1 MNIIKQKEILDKIQ
15 HEICRVHPIKKPRS
29 SDKTCTSSVMKIYF
43 TFGVTYDNKPITA
56 IGFLD
61 GNENQMSSTSPF
73 YRLNEYI
80 NTEIVIQLIS
90 FLVEE
95 FPYISDFS
103 ICSRSF
109 SFDFQYPLE
118 MENQEGI
125 SCDKII
131 LDFRA
136 RDGECIQML
145 NNYLSKILSEFTD
158 ELSQTRTFQNR
169 YNEYCND
176 LRKNIIDS
184 SNDEEIEQIIRRL
197 PIEIQRKLLESV
209 PSQYFLQFYYD
220 FQNQDDNHY
229 QKKIAKINMNNNG
242 E

>member
-1 MNIIKQKEILDKIQ
+1 MHTINQKEILDKIQ

-29 SDKTCTSSVMKIYF
+29 SDKTCANSVMQIYF

-61 GNENQMSSTSPF
+61 GNENQRSSTSTF

-80 NTEIVIQLIS
+80 NPEIVIQLIS

-103 ICSRSF
+103 ICSKSF

-131 LDFRA
+131 LEFSV
-136 RDGECIQML
+136 RDSECIQIL

-158 ELSQTRTFQNR
+158 ELSQTQTFKNK
-169 YNEYCND
+169 YNEYCNG
-176 LRKNIIDS
+176 LQKKIINS

-197 PIEIQRKLLESV
+197 PLEMKRKLLESV
-209 PSQYFLQFYYD
+209 PNQYFLQFYYD
-220 FQNQDDNHY
+220 FQNKDDNHY
-229 QKKIAKINMNNNG
+229 QKKIGKINMNNNR

>member
-1 MNIIKQKEILDKIQ
+1 MDTINQKEILNKIQ
-15 HEICRVHPIKKPRS
+15 NEICRVHPVKNPRS
-29 SDKTCTSSVMKIYF
+29 SVKTCASSVMQIYF
-43 TFGVTYDNKPITA
+43 KFGITYDNKPITA

-61 GNENQMSSTSPF
+61 GDENQRSSTSTF

-80 NTEIVIQLIS
+80 NPEIVIQLIS
-90 FLVEE
+90 FLVKE

-103 ICSRSF
+103 IFSRSF

-131 LDFRA
+131 LEFSA
-136 RDGECIQML
+136 RDSECIQIL
-145 NNYLSKILSEFTD
+145 NNYLSKILSQFTD
-158 ELSQTRTFQNR
+158 ELSQTRTFQNK

-176 LRKNIIDS
+176 LRKNIINS
-184 SNDEEIEQIIRRL
+184 SNDEEIEQIIRKL
-197 PIEIQRKLLESV
+197 PIEMKRELLESV

-220 FQNQDDNHY
+220 FENQHEKHY
-229 QKKIAKINMNNNG
+229 QKINMNNNG
-242 E
+242 K